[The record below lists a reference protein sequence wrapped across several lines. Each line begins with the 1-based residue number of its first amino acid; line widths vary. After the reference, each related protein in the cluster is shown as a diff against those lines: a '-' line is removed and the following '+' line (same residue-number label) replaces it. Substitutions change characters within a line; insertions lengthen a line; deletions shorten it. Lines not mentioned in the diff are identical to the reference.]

1 MAMTKAEKLAKA
13 RAAKLRRK
21 GMDSGSRKPLSSRA
35 LERRSVQEAIRKDKA
50 AKRKF
55 GDRGT
60 AGYEEI
66 DKVAIDTGRQMDTDA
81 DLINEYGMDAPKA
94 RSFMTPE
101 NNPKIEKL
109 GAGGMAKKKPVKKMG
124 GGMMKYNKGG
134 KVRGHGMAR
143 GGRPCKMVS
152 MKGS

>member
-1 MAMTKAEKLAKA
+1 MAMTEAEKKRRA
-13 RAAKLRRK
+13 RLRKK
-21 GMDSGSRKPLSSRA
+21 GMNSGPLKPRSSQM
-35 LERRSVQEAIRKDKA
+35 LTDKSVREGIRKHRA
-50 AKRKF
+50 GKRKF

-66 DKVAIDTGRQMDTDA
+66 EKVAEDAGSQMATDEE
-81 DLINEYGMDAPKA
+81 LIEQYGMDAPKA